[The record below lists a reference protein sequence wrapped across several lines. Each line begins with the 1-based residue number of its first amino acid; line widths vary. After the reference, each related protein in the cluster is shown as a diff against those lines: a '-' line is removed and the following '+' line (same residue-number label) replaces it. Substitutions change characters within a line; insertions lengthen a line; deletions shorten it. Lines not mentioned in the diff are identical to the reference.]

1 MNMEVLT
8 MNDYQAFWYIF
19 GAIFG
24 VLCGIA
30 YMLWR
35 IHRVL
40 LKIAG
45 GEPSA
50 EDLRNMEFK
59 KLRFK

>member
-1 MNMEVLT
+1 

-24 VLCGIA
+24 ALCCIA
-30 YMLWR
+30 YMLWK

-45 GEPSA
+45 GEPSS

-59 KLRFK
+59 KIRFK

>member
-1 MNMEVLT
+1 MS
-8 MNDYQAFWYIF
+8 DYQAFWYIF

-45 GEPSA
+45 GEPSN
-50 EDLRNMEFK
+50 EELRNMEFK
-59 KLRFK
+59 KMRFK